1 MKSPV
6 LLIDLSA
13 LFRAAWHVI
22 PSDGSPNVAYES
34 TLSAVNRC
42 VNMTRERFKLQSH
55 ERLNVAVCCD
65 GKGNWRKA
73 ISPEYK
79 AHREAQPASMYGMLD
94 RVKDTLRKDAF
105 LLWECEGYEA
115 DDIIGAAADGIAA
128 LDGFGDAPEESTNVV
143 IASHDKDLCQLSSP
157 SVLMLKTH
165 TWDFADMA
173 DIVSKFGVKPF
184 QIVDYLALM
193 GDKSD
198 NVEGCPG
205 VGDKTASSL
214 IGRYG
219 TIEKLYEYIES
230 APVHTDPLWR
240 TSNGKSPLAILD
252 KLYNAKEK
260 VLLAKQLV
268 RLKYDAPIDINEIF
282 LERVPQKRVDSGAKF
297 DDSDFDLPEEKEKED
312 MSELENRV
320 FGLKDP
326 ESQTLPLVTGRV
338 VCPACEQ
345 NECVCKV
352 PVGTSPAVSIPFSSE
367 VNTSAEAVHASAE
380 PETAKV
386 VSPSSPVAYNNTST
400 GSYIE
405 ARSVPLQTPG
415 KDINPQK
422 ETTLTIVPAEYER
435 QLEPRNTGGA
445 VAMGE
450 LLFNSGLFKK
460 YPNPQSCTA
469 AIVLGREIGGFGA
482 LQSMGLFDVVQGA
495 VTLKS
500 HTIIHLGMTNP
511 EVEYMYCSHTD
522 DKYAEY
528 TIRLKKW
535 PVGKERTHRFTIEEA
550 VQSGYTELVM
560 TPKNMT
566 RDAKGNLPR
575 DDRNQWDKMR
585 AAMLRKTAGAQ
596 CVRIY
601 LPGAGLGLTSYEEMG
616 GQE

>member
-79 AHREAQPASMYGMLD
+79 AHREAQPASMYGMLN

-115 DDIIGAAADGIAA
+115 DDVIGAAADGIAV
-128 LDGFGDAPEESTNVV
+128 LDGFGASGESTNVV

-173 DIVSKFGVKPF
+173 DIVAKFGVKPF

-193 GDKSD
+193 GDKAD

-268 RLKYDAPIDINEIF
+268 RLKYDAPIDVNEIF

-297 DDSDFDLPEEKEKED
+297 DDSDFDFDTGKADDD
-312 MSELENRV
+312 MKELEDRV
-320 FGLKDP
+320 FGQTAMKDP
-326 ESQTLPLVTGRV
+326 VSLLLQLPPT
-338 VCPACEQ
+338 CPACEK
-345 NECVCKV
+345 EVCTCKADA
-352 PVGTSPAVSIPFSSE
+352 GTDKA
-367 VNTSAEAVHASAE
+367 
-380 PETAKV
+380 PEIAKA
-386 VSPSSPVAYNNTST
+386 VSPSSVKATANDVIENMKPLMVSEAGRQAM
-400 GSYIE
+400 GS
-405 ARSVPLQTPG
+405 AP
-415 KDINPQK
+415 K
-422 ETTLTIVPAEYER
+422 ETALTIVPAEYER

-482 LQSMGLFDVVQGA
+482 LQSMGLFDVVQGS

-535 PVGKERTHRFTIEEA
+535 PAGKERTHRFTIEEA

-566 RDAKGNLPR
+566 RDAKGNLPK

-585 AAMLRKTAGAQ
+585 SAMLRKTAGAQ